1 MSFSMNTKNVV
12 SKNEIKKEHLCA
24 LCQGVLVNPWECKE
38 CKNRFHQTC
47 LNNFAKETGQCP
59 MQCAKPRFINITV
72 QIAKELRNVK
82 FVCNN
87 SDLGCP
93 KILNYEEVAGHADQC
108 RYMPVKC
115 QAYNKCK
122 TKCIRMEIEK
132 HQAVCPNL

>member
-1 MSFSMNTKNVV
+1 
-12 SKNEIKKEHLCA
+12 
-24 LCQGVLVNPWECKE
+24 
-38 CKNRFHQTC
+38 
-47 LNNFAKETGQCP
+47 

-93 KILNYEEVAGHADQC
+93 KILNYEEVPGHADQC
-108 RYMPVKC
+108 KYLPVKC

-132 HQAVCPNL
+132 HQAVCPNLQVPCIYCRNYVERMNIIAHEQEECTGTYTCGKCGMVIIKEETQKNTHNCFNALAGYL